1 MQYEKRIVI
10 MGTVLFILQPVPNKD
25 GTGPPLPPSI
35 NVSSIIMAI
44 CHIADTS
51 SADKETLAGKQDFA
65 PWNPETKDTMGFQPV
80 ELHLK
85 ACYVG
90 AAK

>member
-1 MQYEKRIVI
+1 M
-10 MGTVLFILQPVPNKD
+10 LF
-25 GTGPPLPPSI
+25 G
-35 NVSSIIMAI
+35 
-44 CHIADTS
+44 
-51 SADKETLAGKQDFA
+51 QDFA

-85 ACYVG
+85 VCYVG